1 MWIFLFL
8 SAFLLACNFCQR
20 QPGCRVFH
28 SFFGGGGARRR
39 VETDGGWKG
48 AWIRFS
54 GCFVFFSHRIKQ
66 LFFPNFL
73 TTNERA
79 VDAVVYPRPCTKAAR
94 NLRVAHLPRFSPPLR
109 TTLLDGNPRYLGK
122 LQLCISFHG
131 QANFTILFRARSTN
145 REGLRQSRNP
155 WTLEKLEDEVFS

>member
-28 SFFGGGGARRR
+28 SFFGRGGARRR

-48 AWIRFS
+48 DSILRLFRFFLHP
-54 GCFVFFSHRIKQ
+54 GSHRIKQ

-79 VDAVVYPRPCTKAAR
+79 VDAVVYPWPCTKAAR
-94 NLRVAHLPRFSPPLR
+94 NLCVAHLPRFFPPSTYDSARRKSTIPEETSTLYLSTAKPTLR
-109 TTLLDGNPRYLGK
+109 FFSARVGRIEKGYDKVEILG
-122 LQLCISFHG
+122 L
-131 QANFTILFRARSTN
+131 
-145 REGLRQSRNP
+145 
-155 WTLEKLEDEVFS
+155 

>member
-94 NLRVAHLPRFSPPLR
+94 NLRVAHLPPFFPPLYVR
-109 TTLLDGNPRYLGK
+109 LCSTEIHDTWRNFNSVSLSTAKPTLRFFSARVARIERGYDKVEILG
-122 LQLCISFHG
+122 L
-131 QANFTILFRARSTN
+131 
-145 REGLRQSRNP
+145 
-155 WTLEKLEDEVFS
+155 